1 MKAKSII
8 LTAAVALGSFVLPT
22 TTAEAGRHGH
32 RYYRDGSRAVVVYA
46 PASRRYYYN
55 RPVRYYN
62 RPVQYYQ
69 RPYYSGPGVSVRVN
83 VW

>member
-8 LTAAVALGSFVLPT
+8 LTAAVALGSFVVPT
-22 TTAEAGRHGH
+22 TTAEAGHGH

-46 PASRRYYYN
+46 PASRGYYYN
-55 RPVRYYN
+55 RPVRYY
-62 RPVQYYQ
+62 R
-69 RPYYSGPGVSVRVN
+69 RPYYPGPGAFVRVN